1 MSKKLDL
8 ASQQFIGYYAG
19 KWGQLIGMIE
29 AMGLTQ
35 KEWIKLQKDY
45 PLDLTEME
53 IQEINEFF
61 NPPKQLCY
69 KTNEVC
75 KYDCPGVCQDS
86 V

>member
-19 KWGQLIGMIE
+19 KCGQLIGMIE

-45 PLDLTEME
+45 TLDLTEME
-53 IQEINEFF
+53 IQKINGEY
-61 NPPKQLCY
+61 PKKCV
-69 KTNEVC
+69 K
-75 KYDCPGVCQDS
+75 G
-86 V
+86 